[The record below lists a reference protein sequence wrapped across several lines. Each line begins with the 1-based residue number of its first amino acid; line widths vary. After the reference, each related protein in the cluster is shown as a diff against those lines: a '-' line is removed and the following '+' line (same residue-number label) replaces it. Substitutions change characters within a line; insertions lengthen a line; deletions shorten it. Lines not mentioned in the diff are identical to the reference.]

1 MLNVKRI
8 LENSKKPFL
17 AKLEQLE
24 KKKISAMAKFDSEIS
39 ELTAKL
45 EAIDNAIE
53 ALNIHSMPKVESF
66 EEAPRVEEIDPFEI
80 KTENHD

>member
-1 MLNVKRI
+1 MQNVKRI

-24 KKKISAMAKFDSEIS
+24 KKKVSAMAKFDSEIS
-39 ELTAKL
+39 DLTTKL

-53 ALNIHSMPKVESF
+53 ALNIHSMPKTEVF
-66 EEAPRVEEIDPFEI
+66 EEAPQVEEIDPFEI

>member
-1 MLNVKRI
+1 
-8 LENSKKPFL
+8 
-17 AKLEQLE
+17 
-24 KKKISAMAKFDSEIS
+24 MAKFDSEIS

-53 ALNIHSMPKVESF
+53 ALNIHSIPKAEPF
-66 EEAPRVEEIDPFEI
+66 EEAPQVEEIDPFEI